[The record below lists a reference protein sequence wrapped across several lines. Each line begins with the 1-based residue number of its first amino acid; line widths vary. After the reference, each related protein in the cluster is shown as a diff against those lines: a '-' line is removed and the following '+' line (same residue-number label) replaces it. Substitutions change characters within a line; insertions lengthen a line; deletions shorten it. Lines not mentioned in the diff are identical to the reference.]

1 MDELI
6 LIDKEKGM
14 TSFDVVRRVKRITGI
29 KKVGHGGTL
38 DPLATGLLIIGVG
51 KGTKLLNNFLKC
63 DKEYEVEAK
72 FGFISDSYDADGR
85 ISEGNSLSKFTK
97 KEVSDVIKENFLGE
111 IEQFPPKYSA
121 LKIGGKRAC
130 DIMRR
135 GGDVNLASRKIK
147 IHEFKISSFKWPKVA
162 FLIKCGS
169 GTYVRS
175 LVHDLGQKLGCG
187 AYVTELRRTKVGE
200 YSVKNSESLFLL
212 HERLSCL

>member
-38 DPLATGLLIIGVG
+38 DPLATGLLIVGVG

-72 FGFISDSYDADGR
+72 FGYVSDSYDADGR
-85 ISEGNSLSKFTK
+85 ISEGNSLLKFTK
-97 KEVSDVIKENFLGE
+97 KEVSDVIEKFFLGE

-135 GGDVNLASRKIK
+135 GGDVVLASRKIK
-147 IHEFKISSFKWPKVA
+147 IYEFKIMSFKWPKVE

-175 LVHDLGQKLGCG
+175 LIHDLGQKLGCG
-187 AYVTELRRTKVGE
+187 AYVTELRRTRVGD
-200 YSVKNSESLFLL
+200 LL
-212 HERLSCL
+212 IKDAKKLD